1 MTETHKS
8 KNFYHTKTLRI
19 MEEIN
24 LAAKDVPWLTMNHM
38 QIILLIFDMETEEGL
53 EAQTIAKITGHQ
65 KSTVNRIIHSLGP
78 KRGRGNDKSA
88 GLGWIQMIKDENDM
102 RIQRIH
108 LTPQGKRLKNILR
121 NVGGAEDPVAQALQI
136 EQEAFMYQ
144 SKANV
149 VQASVIAKAKSIASA
164 SPEVQKAEMKTTPT
178 DGGIASQSKNP
189 RQKSLINTAGKKLQE
204 QSFIQLERA
213 MRYATQNGHKS
224 VKYRGVEVPLIDIGS
239 ARKMLKEKKLFKS
252 FSLGVWVYYDDPI
265 KDEYGDIPKFIQQ
278 DLNAEELKEY
288 AISLVKQIINDKKDL
303 PYTLDKVGHALNTHQ
318 RKFAVDYV
326 VSAVADTR
334 SKLANE
340 AAIEM
345 EKAALLMET
354 SETLLNKSTA
364 LAKKSEIQAQIASK
378 ATNDKAEQFHQIE
391 AMKDMEEA
399 VATQREAKIKMNEAK
414 ATAEKA
420 TAMKTL
426 QKEIDE
432 RIARYEQLKTQ
443 E

>member
-1 MTETHKS
+1 
-8 KNFYHTKTLRI
+8 
-19 MEEIN
+19 
-24 LAAKDVPWLTMNHM
+24 
-38 QIILLIFDMETEEGL
+38 
-53 EAQTIAKITGHQ
+53 
-65 KSTVNRIIHSLGP
+65 
-78 KRGRGNDKSA
+78 
-88 GLGWIQMIKDENDM
+88 
-102 RIQRIH
+102 
-108 LTPQGKRLKNILR
+108 
-121 NVGGAEDPVAQALQI
+121 
-136 EQEAFMYQ
+136 
-144 SKANV
+144 
-149 VQASVIAKAKSIASA
+149 
-164 SPEVQKAEMKTTPT
+164 
-178 DGGIASQSKNP
+178 
-189 RQKSLINTAGKKLQE
+189 
-204 QSFIQLERA
+204 

-278 DLNAEELKEY
+278 DLNTEELKEY

-326 VSAVADTR
+326 VSAVANTR

-345 EKAALLMET
+345 EKAAVLMET